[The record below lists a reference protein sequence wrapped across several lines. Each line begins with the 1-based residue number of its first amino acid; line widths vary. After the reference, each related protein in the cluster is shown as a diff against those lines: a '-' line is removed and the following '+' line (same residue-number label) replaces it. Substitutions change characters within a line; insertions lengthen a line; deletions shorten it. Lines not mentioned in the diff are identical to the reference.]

1 MLTRPYRRKR
11 VMAQANIES
20 VLLEKRKFPPSSE
33 FVSRARLQKA
43 DLEALHRRAAEDH
56 VGFWAELAREQL
68 HWHRPFSVAF
78 DDSKAPNFGW
88 FTDGMLNV
96 SHNCLDVHLAERG
109 HKTAIQFEGEPGD
122 TRRLSYRE
130 LHAEVCRFA
139 NALLAQGV
147 QRGDRVVIYM
157 PLVPEIVV
165 AMHACA
171 RLGAIHSVVFGGF
184 SAPSLK
190 DRIEDAGAKLL
201 ITADG
206 GWRGGQ
212 VIELKAAVDKALAA
226 GCRTIERVIVYKRTG
241 EAVNMKS
248 QRVVWWHDVV

>member
-1 MLTRPYRRKR
+1 
-11 VMAQANIES
+11 MAQANIES
-20 VLLEKRKFPPSSE
+20 VLLEKRQFPPSRE
-33 FVSRARLQKA
+33 FAGRARLQPP
-43 DLEALHRRAAEDH
+43 DLDALHRRAAADH
-56 VGFWAELAREQL
+56 VGFWAELARAEL

-78 DDSKAPNFGW
+78 DDSNAPNFRW
-88 FTDGMLNV
+88 FTDGLLNV

-109 HKTAIQFEGEPGD
+109 HKTAIDFEGEPGD

-171 RLGAIHSVVFGGF
+171 RTRWCSVDF
-184 SAPSLK
+184 PH
-190 DRIEDAGAKLL
+190 R
-201 ITADG
+201 
-206 GWRGGQ
+206 R
-212 VIELKAAVDKALAA
+212 
-226 GCRTIERVIVYKRTG
+226 
-241 EAVNMKS
+241 
-248 QRVVWWHDVV
+248 